1 MRFTR
6 QMVRYYLRS
15 DANRADF
22 TAKSTIMVRLLF
34 EEAWH
39 RTLLSVEDR
48 VLQAAY
54 CSVMMTMREFE
65 DSTLLQHASTWGYFW
80 TFNEASMRPIATKIG
95 RRLDTSV
102 EDMPSWNEVAKMP
115 EFALEAASLRTPT
128 VVPGALALSKK
139 EIEAL
144 LLAIPKAKPLTD
156 EEHENNPGHDGPS
169 KFLNCFPKKK
179 ASEGKKEDL

>member
-15 DANRADF
+15 DASRADF

-65 DSTLLQHASTWGYFW
+65 DSTLLQHAS
-80 TFNEASMRPIATKIG
+80 R
-95 RRLDTSV
+95 
-102 EDMPSWNEVAKMP
+102 
-115 EFALEAASLRTPT
+115 
-128 VVPGALALSKK
+128 
-139 EIEAL
+139 
-144 LLAIPKAKPLTD
+144 
-156 EEHENNPGHDGPS
+156 
-169 KFLNCFPKKK
+169 
-179 ASEGKKEDL
+179 